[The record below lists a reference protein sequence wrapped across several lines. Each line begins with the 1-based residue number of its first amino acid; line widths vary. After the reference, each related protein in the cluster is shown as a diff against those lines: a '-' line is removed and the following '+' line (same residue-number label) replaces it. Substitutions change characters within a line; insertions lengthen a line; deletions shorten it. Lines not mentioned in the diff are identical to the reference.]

1 MSESAPPRR
10 SAAPQTC
17 QATGLAPRTG
27 ASAPARFLHVR
38 LLSRGVVCR
47 RNRACAE
54 PPMGSGLTRTEN
66 DPLGPSRIVARG
78 SSFYPAALERV
89 AVRASLPCPSPISTD
104 TQTGSNVSAAMGPHL
119 RDRLPDRK
127 SRTGKVSPRPR
138 RTIWISQETTSR
150 IRSVSRWRLT
160 CGAEQRSSRK
170 RTLAVPKRERAR
182 RHCSALST
190 VTVAAPVSFPWKRSR
205 QRRPTPGYRR
215 NTWSSRGSRAAT
227 ASCQRGSLRLP
238 RNAPGDVSSG
248 PTFLPWKCLACTRL
262 QPARS

>member
-1 MSESAPPRR
+1 MRESAPPRR

-78 SSFYPAALERV
+78 LSFYPAALERV
-89 AVRASLPCPSPISTD
+89 AVRASLPCPSPISPD

-127 SRTGKVSPRPR
+127 SRSGKVSPRPR

-160 CGAEQRSSRK
+160 SGAEQRKWSGFLR
-170 RTLAVPKRERAR
+170 RRCRRDGPGRLRGGTVLDRIGLEEAVRRGPREGAQGSG
-182 RHCSALST
+182 SASL
-190 VTVAAPVSFPWKRSR
+190 
-205 QRRPTPGYRR
+205 GDH
-215 NTWSSRGSRAAT
+215 
-227 ASCQRGSLRLP
+227 ASHS
-238 RNAPGDVSSG
+238 D
-248 PTFLPWKCLACTRL
+248 
-262 QPARS
+262 